1 MKYVPLLNKTEPQK
15 ISCKNPNFHFFF
27 FLSHILHHLAS
38 IPTYQ
43 QSQGANQPCPLPPEH
58 ELRLNYKPN
67 GIWGRGLVMGKEKE
81 EKINLKS
88 YVVTVSLIKQQGKE
102 INLMK
107 CGTKLLSG
115 QV

>member
-1 MKYVPLLNKTEPQK
+1 
-15 ISCKNPNFHFFF
+15 
-27 FLSHILHHLAS
+27 
-38 IPTYQ
+38 
-43 QSQGANQPCPLPPEH
+43 
-58 ELRLNYKPN
+58 
-67 GIWGRGLVMGKEKE
+67 MGKEKE